1 MTDPGRTGQ
10 KKTGQQKMTNKPD
23 NDKPADTEHKEQKA
37 PEAKRTPVGQKK
49 PEAPDAQRPQKA
61 QKLQK
66 AEGSQKTHKAR
77 KEQKQR
83 RGIPTAVLVVL
94 AAGFAALLCGLLLWQ
109 RGIAGDVPS
118 ETSRETVSAV
128 SAASAAESAASSGD
142 AASASSAYTSA
153 AEDGQE
159 VISYQGKSY
168 VYNDDID
175 HYLFL
180 GIDSSE
186 NISDTKYAGKNGQSD
201 AIFLVSYNRREATM
215 QLLAIPRDTITEIET
230 FSPDGDSLGV
240 TSDHISLQYAYGDGK
255 FKSCELSA
263 KAVSHLL
270 YGLKIRGYCSLN
282 LSSMGELAD
291 LVGGVTVTVPDESLA
306 NADPPL
312 HEGDQVTITRD
323 NAEEFLRYRDTG
335 ETGSALDRQN
345 RQITFL
351 KAFGQKVQEEQQQD
365 AGTAARIYQGLEP
378 YMVTNIDKGVFI
390 QMASAGGDHNVTVLP
405 GEAGKDGEY
414 DAWEVDDTA
423 LYEWILQNFYKEA
436 QG

>member
-1 MTDPGRTGQ
+1 
-10 KKTGQQKMTNKPD
+10 MTNKPD

-37 PEAKRTPVGQKK
+37 PETQRTPAGQKT
-49 PEAPDAQRPQKA
+49 PEEPDAQRPQKT
-61 QKLQK
+61 QKPQK
-66 AEGSQKTHKAR
+66 AERTQKMR
-77 KEQKQR
+77 KVRKGQKQR
-83 RGIPTAVLVVL
+83 RGVPTAVLVVL

-109 RGIAGDVPS
+109 RGTAGDVPS
-118 ETSRETVSAV
+118 GTLRETASAV
-128 SAASAAESAASSGD
+128 TAASAAESAASSGN
-142 AASASSAYTSA
+142 AVSASSAYASA

-201 AIFLVSYNRREATM
+201 AIFLVSYNRREATI

-255 FKSCELSA
+255 FKSCELTA

-291 LVGGVTVTVPDESLA
+291 LVGGVTVTVPDDSLA

-335 ETGSALDRQN
+335 ENGSALDRQN

-390 QMASAGGDHNVTVLP
+390 QMASAGGDHDVTVLP

-423 LYEWILQNFYKEA
+423 LYERILQNFYREVRA
-436 QG
+436 